1 MPNFH
6 EFISRYPRKVYRKG
20 QTILLKGADPKAV
33 HIIESGM
40 VKTYTI
46 DQDGSE
52 HLVTI
57 INAHEDF
64 PVAYTVG
71 HVDIAPYFYEAFD
84 RCVVRMIPREAYLK
98 YLHSDI
104 ETLYERHTRLATL
117 LSSALGRIEQL
128 EQRYARDKVVG
139 ALIYIADR
147 FNIMFGR
154 PRRTL
159 KVSVTQ
165 QEIANLLGL
174 TRETTSV
181 ELKKLEA
188 LDLLTHSRQNYT
200 LYIERLKRYQEDSS
214 HLH

>member
-20 QTILLKGADPKAV
+20 QTILLKGADPRAV
-33 HIIESGM
+33 HVIESGM
-40 VKTYTI
+40 VKTYNI

-52 HLVTI
+52 HLVSI
-57 INAHEDF
+57 VNRHEDF

-71 HVDIAPYFYEAFD
+71 FIKSAPYFYEAFN
-84 RCVVRMIPREAYLK
+84 RCAIRLVPREDYLQH
-98 YLHSDI
+98 LHSDVDV
-104 ETLYERHTRLATL
+104 LYERHIRLAAL
-117 LSSALGRIEQL
+117 LSSALERIDQL
-128 EQRYARDKVVG
+128 EKRYAKDKVVG

-147 FNIMFGR
+147 FSTVLNS
-154 PRRTL
+154 RRQKL
-159 KVSVTQ
+159 NVSVTQ

-214 HLH
+214 HVH